1 MSNSVTA
8 LNPSVARKLSAT
20 QLASG
25 VAKISFGVLALA
37 VLSQVRIPLP
47 FTPVP
52 VSLGTFAAI
61 AVGVLLGRRYGSAS
75 ALTFALLGA
84 LGAPIFA
91 GFTAG
96 FTLTFGYV
104 LGYIPAALLGG
115 YAARAARNGSLLAAL
130 TWVLAASAVIYLP
143 GLTWLWLA
151 SGKSL
156 LATLSLGLAPFIV
169 GDILKAALVVAYLAT
184 VARRSH

>member
-75 ALTFALLGA
+75 ALTFALLGG
-84 LGAPIFA
+84 LGAPIF
-91 GFTAG
+91 AG

-169 GDILKAALVVAYLAT
+169 GDVLKAALVVAYLAT

>member
-20 QLASG
+20 QLSSG

-75 ALTFALLGA
+75 ALTFALLGG

-130 TWVLAASAVIYLP
+130 TLVLAASAVIYLP

-156 LATLSLGLAPFIV
+156 LATLSLGLVPFIV

>member
-1 MSNSVTA
+1 M
-8 LNPSVARKLSAT
+8 
-20 QLASG
+20 
-25 VAKISFGVLALA
+25 
-37 VLSQVRIPLP
+37 
-47 FTPVP
+47 
-52 VSLGTFAAI
+52 
-61 AVGVLLGRRYGSAS
+61 
-75 ALTFALLGA
+75 
-84 LGAPIFA
+84 
-91 GFTAG
+91 
-96 FTLTFGYV
+96 

-156 LATLSLGLAPFIV
+156 LATLSLGLVPFIV
-169 GDILKAALVVAYLAT
+169 GDVLKAALVVAYLAT